1 MKPYSWLPL
10 AVLLG
15 IVGVAQAQ
23 PAYGPGPGAY
33 PGSGAYRMPPRANPG
48 AEAAATLR
56 EGLDKMLAFL
66 GQEEKPNKLQVAAFL
81 DGTIAPYF
89 DFDYM
94 AKWVAG
100 PGYAAMSKE
109 QREAMA
115 ASLEARFLGTLASR
129 LAKYKE
135 QQVRFFRPRRGPR
148 GAVSVQVGILR
159 PGGYPSKLEFRM
171 YRSAD
176 GWKVY
181 DVMAN
186 GRSAVAH
193 YRQQSKRS
201 SGPGRPAPYG
211 G

>member
-1 MKPYSWLPL
+1 MRPYFWLPL

-15 IVGVAQAQ
+15 MAGVVQAQ
-23 PAYGPGPGAY
+23 LPYGPGPGSY
-33 PGSGAYRMPPRANPG
+33 PTRANPG
-48 AEAAATLR
+48 SEAATMLR
-56 EGLDKMLAFL
+56 EGMDKLLVFLD
-66 GQEEKPNKLQVAAFL
+66 QEEKPNKLQVAAFL
-81 DGTIAPYF
+81 DGAIAPYF

-100 PGYAAMSKE
+100 PGARAMSEE
-109 QREAMA
+109 QRAALA

-129 LAKYKE
+129 LAKYKG
-135 QQVRFFRPRRGPR
+135 QKVRFLRPRRGPR
-148 GAVSVQVGILR
+148 GAVSVPVGVLR

-171 YRSAD
+171 YQSAD

-193 YRQQSKRS
+193 YRQQSRRS
-201 SGPGRPAPYG
+201 SGSARPVPYG
-211 G
+211 R

>member
-1 MKPYSWLPL
+1 MKPYFWLSM

-15 IVGVAQAQ
+15 VVSVAQAQ
-23 PAYGPGPGAY
+23 PTYGPGPGAY
-33 PGSGAYRMPPRANPG
+33 PRSGAYPMAPRVNPG
-48 AEAAATLR
+48 SEAAAKLR
-56 EGLDKMLAFL
+56 EGMDKMLAFL
-66 GQEEKPNKLQVAAFL
+66 GQEETPNKLQVAAFL

-109 QREAMA
+109 HREAMA

-129 LAKYKE
+129 LAKYKG

-148 GAVSVQVGILR
+148 GAVSVQVGIQS

-201 SGPGRPAPYG
+201 SRPGRPAP
-211 G
+211 

>member
-1 MKPYSWLPL
+1 MKPFFWLPFAL
-10 AVLLG
+10 MLG
-15 IVGVAQAQ
+15 VGTVAQAQ
-23 PAYGPGPGAY
+23 PPYGPVQ
-33 PGSGAYRMPPRANPG
+33 GAYRAGPRVNPG

-56 EGLDKMLAFL
+56 EGMDKMLTFL
-66 GQEEKPNKLQVAAFL
+66 GQDEKPNKLQVAAFL

-100 PGYAAMSKE
+100 PGYSSMSSEKRAAL
-109 QREAMA
+109 A

-129 LAKYKE
+129 LAQYKGQE
-135 QQVRFFRPRRGPR
+135 VRFLRPRRGPR
-148 GAVSVQVGILR
+148 GAVNVPVGILR

-171 YRSAD
+171 YLSED

-186 GRSAVAH
+186 GRSAVA
-193 YRQQSKRS
+193 YFRQQSKASNAPTR
-201 SGPGRPAPYG
+201 PGPYG
-211 G
+211 R

>member
-1 MKPYSWLPL
+1 MKLYFCLPL

-15 IVGVAQAQ
+15 IGSVVQAQPPYGPRPGSYAQAQ
-23 PAYGPGPGAY
+23 RAHPGT
-33 PGSGAYRMPPRANPG
+33 
-48 AEAAATLR
+48 EAAATLR
-56 EGLDKMLAFL
+56 EGMDKLTDFL
-66 GQEEKPNKLQVAAFL
+66 SREETPNKLQVAAFL
-81 DGTIAPYF
+81 DGNIAPYF

-100 PGYAAMSKE
+100 RGYSAMSTE
-109 QREAMA
+109 RRQAQA
-115 ASLEARFLGTLASR
+115 ATLDAPFLGPLAAK
-129 LAKYKE
+129 LAKYKG

-148 GAVSVQVGILR
+148 GAVSVPVGILR

-171 YRSAD
+171 YRADD
-176 GWKVY
+176 GWKVF

-193 YRQQSKRS
+193 YRQRTKRTPA
-201 SGPGRPAPYG
+201 PGRPVPYG

>member
-1 MKPYSWLPL
+1 MKPYFWFTL

-15 IVGVAQAQ
+15 IVGAAQAQ
-23 PAYGPGPGAY
+23 PMYGPGPGAH
-33 PGSGAYRMPPRANPG
+33 PGPGAYSMPSRANPG
-48 AEAAATLR
+48 AEASKTLR
-56 EGLDKMLAFL
+56 EGMDKMLAFL
-66 GQEEKPNKLQVAAFL
+66 GQDEKPNKLQVAAFL

-100 PGYAAMSKE
+100 PGYAAMNKE
-109 QREAMA
+109 QSEALA
-115 ASLEARFLGTLASR
+115 ASLEARFLSTLASR
-129 LAKYKE
+129 LAKYKG

-148 GAVSVQVGILR
+148 GAVSIPVGVLR

-201 SGPGRPAPYG
+201 SRPGRPAP
-211 G
+211 